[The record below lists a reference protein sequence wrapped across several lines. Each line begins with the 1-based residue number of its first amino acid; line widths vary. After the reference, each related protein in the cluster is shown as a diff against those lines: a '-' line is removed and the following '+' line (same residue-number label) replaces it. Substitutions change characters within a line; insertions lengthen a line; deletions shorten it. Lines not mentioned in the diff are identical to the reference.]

1 MSTYRR
7 SKFTFG
13 DYGASSSSTY
23 HSGPL
28 TSSAAGLTRTY
39 NAPPIQSLVNGG
51 SSAGI
56 GIVAS
61 SAATILTSSASGRS
75 RYVSA
80 STYSSPKMTS
90 STYSSR
96 TLPASSSAVTST
108 FSTRSPRL
116 QSYLS
121 ARDMDTGKA
130 SSKSSGYLSSSTWR
144 SRPEVSST
152 TLTGNDLS
160 ASSRSRSYSHSY
172 SSGRHDPDSLYRGR
186 STSSIR
192 DTSPYDSER
201 DRDLVMTMR
210 SQSAMSSRATSR
222 DRGSSSVVERSAILG
237 GGGGPAGGGGGGLA
251 GDRPPIGRDDRLI
264 SSSYTSGSA
273 AFMDDPLLASTS
285 YARQLT
291 SDMNSLTGI
300 SNSSAAAAAA
310 AIQASN
316 ERLKNNKYGSDEFN
330 ETNWLNNLRVSAGM
344 EPIPMPSS
352 NVSKSLAYEA
362 ISTLPRMARSN
373 SSHDLR
379 DLEMTARGL
388 PAASGGKGSR
398 EGRARHQTL
407 AYGVSASDLGGSRGN
422 LNPAAFTEI
431 SGFTNGTDADF
442 LVARVPSR
450 EGEVYDVRGFESD
463 MSAAIMNARVSSL
476 NLLIYLTQY
485 YSLFTLHEDQ
495 HKNYSLGMSSFH

>member
-56 GIVAS
+56 GIIAS
-61 SAATILTSSASGRS
+61 SAGTILTSSASGRS

-80 STYSSPKMTS
+80 SSYSSPKMTS

-121 ARDMDTGKA
+121 SRDMDTKA

-144 SRPEVSST
+144 SRPEVSNT
-152 TLTGNDLS
+152 TLTGGDLS

-222 DRGSSSVVERSAILG
+222 DRGSSSAVERSAVL

-300 SNSSAAAAAA
+300 NNSSAAAAAA
-310 AIQASN
+310 VIQAS
-316 ERLKNNKYGSDEFN
+316 KNNKFGSDESWN
-330 ETNWLNNLRVSAGM
+330 ETNWLNNLRMSAGM

-398 EGRARHQTL
+398 EGGRARHQTL

-431 SGFTNGTDADF
+431 SGFTNGSDADF

-463 MSAAIMNARVSSL
+463 MSAAIMNARVSSH
-476 NLLIYLTQY
+476 NLLIYPSHIIL
-485 YSLFTLHEDQ
+485 SLLCMRTNTKTIL
-495 HKNYSLGMSSFH
+495 

>member
-90 STYSSR
+90 SNYSSR

-121 ARDMDTGKA
+121 ARDMDTKA

-152 TLTGNDLS
+152 TLTGSDLS

-222 DRGSSSVVERSAILG
+222 DRGSSSVVDRSAVLG
-237 GGGGPAGGGGGGLA
+237 GGGPGGGGGGGLV

-300 SNSSAAAAAA
+300 RESGISNSSAAAAAA
-310 AIQASN
+310 VIQAS
-316 ERLKNNKYGSDEFN
+316 KNNKFGSDESWN

-352 NVSKSLAYEA
+352 NVNKSLAYEA

-379 DLEMTARGL
+379 DLELTARGL

-431 SGFTNGTDADF
+431 SNFTNGSDADF

-450 EGEVYDVRGFESD
+450 EGEIYDVRGFESD
-463 MSAAIMNARVSSL
+463 MSAAIMNARVSSQ
-476 NLLIYLTQY
+476 NLLIYLTIF
-485 YSLFTLHEDQ
+485 SLYFA
-495 HKNYSLGMSSFH
+495 